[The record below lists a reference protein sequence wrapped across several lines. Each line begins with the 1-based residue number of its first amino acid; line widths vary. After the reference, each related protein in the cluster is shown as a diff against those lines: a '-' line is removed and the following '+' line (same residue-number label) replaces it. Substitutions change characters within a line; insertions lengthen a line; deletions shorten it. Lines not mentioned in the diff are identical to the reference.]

1 MNVFVA
7 AWLGSALLLSPAR
20 GGDDL
25 AAQALSPLAARAVKE
40 FSQGQKAAACAD
52 SQSALQQDPTDERAL
67 GISKLTCGAKP
78 IDDMDL
84 KKRPQREPEEQSE
97 NIKLKTVPAPAASG
111 QGAAAG
117 GTTGETT
124 PSQVIEAAPAG
135 PSLQDQPTTYDKLLE
150 AQSWLAQG
158 RPSEAAEAARRAV
171 ELQPHNRRAFD
182 ALAESYRQLRNYPQ
196 LLYVAELGLQTFPN
210 DPDLLKNKVFA
221 LIKSKDYTA
230 ALATAEQALMLHTT
244 DPVLLALKAY
254 ALGRSGDRGGMIKA
268 LETAA
273 ALDPNL
279 EPLLL
284 DARRSAPD
292 GEPFLLPG
300 DSREASRPSPAPRR
314 SGPALFGLA
323 AFGGLIV
330 LLLFIFGL
338 LITNLCKKERPGP
351 PPAEPPAQS

>member
-1 MNVFVA
+1 MNAFVA

-25 AAQALSPLAARAVKE
+25 AARALPPLTARAVQE

-84 KKRPQREPEEQSE
+84 KKRPQREPEEPSE
-97 NIKLKTVPAPAASG
+97 NIKLKIFPTPAASG

-124 PSQVIEAAPAG
+124 PSQIIDAAPTG

-158 RPSEAAEAARRAV
+158 RPSEAAAAAQRAV

-196 LLYVAELGLQTFPN
+196 LLYVAEFGLRTFPN

-221 LIKSKDYTA
+221 LIKSKDYPA
-230 ALATAEQALMLHTT
+230 ALATAEQALVLHTT

-254 ALGRSGDRGGMIKA
+254 ALGRSSDRGGMIKA

-284 DARRSAPD
+284 DARRSTPD
-292 GEPFLLPG
+292 SEPFLLPG
-300 DSREASRPSPAPRR
+300 DSRKASRPAPAPRR
-314 SGPALFGLA
+314 SGPAFFGLV

-338 LITNLCKKERPGP
+338 LITNLYKKERPGP